1 VSAHGPDCPEYSF
14 PDRVAPLAHVTPR
27 DIERELRQFAEA
39 IARAGDTWRQ
49 IRAAAQAAAPRIQ
62 SSLQLTGWILQ
73 QIEDAE
79 RNPDHP
85 KAKPWLALRSLTPRQ
100 IAEEVIPHLAW
111 LLKGDLTIPGPRGR
125 KSGATDETA
134 VLVKRLAK
142 RIKKTKERPTTAAKN
157 LLLEDGFTGDVK
169 NRADVLV
176 KAFRKQ
182 RF

>member
-1 VSAHGPDCPEYSF
+1 
-14 PDRVAPLAHVTPR
+14 VTPR
-27 DIERELRQFAEA
+27 DIERDLRQIAEA

-49 IRAAAQAAAPRIQ
+49 IRTAAQAAAPQIQ
-62 SSLQLTGWILQ
+62 SSLRLTGWILQ
-73 QIEDAE
+73 QIEDAK

-85 KAKPWLALRSLTPRQ
+85 KAKPWLAFQKLSPRQ
-100 IAEEVIPHLAW
+100 VAEIIPYLVM
-111 LLKGDLTIPGPRGR
+111 LFGGDLTIPGPRGR

-134 VLVKRLAK
+134 VFVKRLAK

-157 LLLEDGFTGDVK
+157 LLREDGFTGNLK